1 MGIDTRRLRTVAG
14 ATLAIISATYLV
26 GSLVAAIDVIPGNL
40 EVLRDAER
48 YWDHGD
54 ARRGIALSVLTVS
67 FSLTMTMLGIAV
79 TRGSSLAAVTVF
91 PLLVLLIAF
100 SSAIR
105 KVEIGTAVTLTA
117 LIYSLALLCLSW
129 WIDWRRWR
137 LQAGR

>member
-1 MGIDTRRLRTVAG
+1 M
-14 ATLAIISATYLV
+14 
-26 GSLVAAIDVIPGNL
+26 IPGNL
-40 EVLRDAER
+40 EVLRDTER